1 VIPHTPDTLRRAR
14 WATRAQF
21 LALGVVG
28 GAWGVHVP
36 SVKAHY
42 ALDERVLAL
51 VLLATS
57 LGSVSALFFAGRVVG
72 GLGTRRAS
80 VLAATA
86 FTGALALSLAL
97 PGVWALLPVMVVFG
111 AGESVYDVAINAEGT
126 ALEVMSGRPIVSGL
140 HGMFS
145 VGAMIGSALAAV
157 LLRAHVTPRVQL
169 AAIGA
174 MVLLLVAASA
184 RWLLTDRTPASDEA
198 AHFAWP
204 SGTLLLLGVL
214 ILSGM
219 MAEGVMYNW
228 SVLYVAQELRT
239 PQEQAAL
246 AYVAFAGATA
256 ATRFAGDALRA
267 RFAERSILVAGPLL
281 AAVAMALVLWIARPW
296 AALAGFALVGAGLAT
311 IVPIL
316 YNAATRVRGVSR
328 AAAIASVSSIGY
340 VGFMIGPPLIGGIAH
355 ATTLT
360 VGMAVLIVASLI
372 VALGAVRVPTAD
384 QPAIAVAT

>member
-1 VIPHTPDTLRRAR
+1 VIQHPPDILRRAR

-57 LGSVSALFFAGRVVG
+57 VGSVAALFFAGRVVG
-72 GLGTRRAS
+72 ALGTRRAS
-80 VLAATA
+80 VLSAAA
-86 FTGALALSLAL
+86 FCLALAASLTL
-97 PGVWALLPVMVVFG
+97 PGLWALLPLMVLFG

-126 ALEVMSGRPIVSGL
+126 ALEVLSQRPIVSGL

-145 VGAMIGSALAAV
+145 VGAMIGSALTAV
-157 LLRAHVTPRVQL
+157 MLRAHVAPRVQL
-169 AAIGA
+169 FAIA
-174 MVLLLVAASA
+174 CAVLLVVARAS
-184 RWLLTDRTPASDEA
+184 RWLLTERTPPADDA

-214 ILSGM
+214 VLCGM

-246 AYVAFAGATA
+246 AYVAFAAATA
-256 ATRFAGDALRA
+256 ATRFAGDGLRS
-267 RFAERSILVAGPLL
+267 RFSERTILVTGALL
-281 AAVAMALVLWIARPW
+281 AASAMALVLWLARPW

-340 VGFMIGPPLIGGIAH
+340 VGFMLGPPLIGGIAH

-360 VGMAVLIVASLI
+360 VGMSVLVAASLV
-372 VALGAVRVPTAD
+372 VAASAGRVPVPERVT
-384 QPAIAVAT
+384 AVA